1 MPLTKYNKYT
11 NDDVLHRRLRG
22 AHDTL
27 SSHMARTLSHLVM
40 SSHTSLAQDLSL
52 VINISIV
59 IHERTSLSRFSLF
72 LLPPVLPCLLFLPPP
87 ALRAVP

>member
-1 MPLTKYNKYT
+1 MTTFTQMLAC
-11 NDDVLHRRLRG
+11 

-27 SSHMARTLSHLVM
+27 SLHIARTLVHLVM
-40 SSHTSLAQDLSL
+40 LSHTSLAQDLSL

-59 IHERTSLSRFSLF
+59 IHGRTSLIRLSL
-72 LLPPVLPCLLFLPPP
+72 LRPPVLPCLLFLPPP